1 MSHDTQY
8 LGDFSLMSDRAIA
21 AELSGRLKRTRLNA
35 NLTQA
40 ELAARSGLSL
50 RTVIRA
56 ESGETGTTILALIAL
71 LRALGRLDS
80 LESFLPS
87 PPPSPLMARERD
99 APYRRRASK
108 PRKATTEDTSG
119 GWKWGDET

>member
-1 MSHDTQY
+1 
-8 LGDFSLMSDRAIA
+8 MSDRAIA
-21 AELSGRLKRTRLNA
+21 AELALRLKRTRLNA

-56 ESGETGTTILALIAL
+56 ESGETGTTLLALIAL

-80 LESFLPS
+80 LDSFLPP
-87 PPPSPLMARERD
+87 PPPSPLMAREREP
-99 APYRRRASK
+99 AYRRRASK
-108 PRKATTEDTSG
+108 PRKEAKGEADG
-119 GWKWGDET
+119 GWKWGDEK